1 MDQHFQ
7 SKKSDIEKLLKDVRD
22 IVNDKDF
29 NYKKQFI
36 LETRRND
43 LEPGI
48 YSNRNSMLLLDYDIE
63 DVVKEIALLTY
74 DDYYETIIDVVG
86 NELLLYVFK
95 KQIKNYLIYI
105 KFSIRRNKIIFCISF
120 HVSKE

>member
-36 LETRRND
+36 LETRSND

-63 DVVKEIALLTY
+63 NVVKEIALLTY

-95 KQIKNYLIYI
+95 KQIKDYLIYI